1 LLFFLAALN
10 EPEEHEKLIRSLG
23 PHSKV
28 ILLTNHG
35 ALCCGE
41 TIEEAFY
48 HTQHM
53 VKAAEAQLSL
63 LPVGI
68 DNLVPISE
76 EARKAIYDESRKP
89 PEGTVALPPSVDN
102 KEKALH
108 QVKSEFIISFILF

>member
-1 LLFFLAALN
+1 
-10 EPEEHEKLIRSLG
+10 LG

-28 ILLTNHG
+28 VILTHHG

-53 VKAAEAQLSL
+53 VKAAEAQLNI
-63 LPVGI
+63 LPVGL
-68 DNLVPISE
+68 DNLIPIAE
-76 EARKAIYDESRKP
+76 EVRKAIYDESRKP
-89 PEGTVALPPSVDN
+89 PEGTVLSPPAQIDN

-108 QVKSEFIISFILF
+108 QVN